1 MRYLIIG
8 GAGVFALHTI
18 RKLLSNK
25 NTSLVLSTGRNMQRH
40 GAFSLDIDS
49 KKYPHFI
56 YKQVHL
62 TFETDK
68 LINLI
73 KSYKINYIINFA
85 ALAHATS
92 WQNSYRYYDTNISA
106 VAKLVESIYDF
117 KYLKQFLQIGSS
129 EVYGSTAKPAKETT
143 SPNPTSPY
151 AVSKLATDLHLLTC
165 FKHNGFPV
173 NIIRPSNCYGP
184 TQLLYRI
191 IPKTILYLK
200 EGKKF
205 PLEGGGKAEKSFMHA
220 DDLANALDLILKS
233 KKYGE
238 IYNCGVKKPVTMR
251 KLVEIIS
258 EKLNKDFD
266 ESVKITKARKT
277 EDQKYWID
285 STKIKKELGWKPV
298 ISIEDGIED
307 CINWVERYR
316 DELKKEN
323 FDFELRA

>member
-18 RKLLSNK
+18 RKLLLNK
-25 NTSLVLSTGRNMQRH
+25 NTSLVISTGRNMQRY

-49 KKYPHFI
+49 KKFPKFI

-68 LINLI
+68 IIELI
-73 KSYKINYIINFA
+73 KTYKINYIINFA

-92 WQNSYRYYDTNISA
+92 WQNSYRYYDTNITA
-106 VAKLVESIYDF
+106 VAKLVENLYEF
-117 KYLKQFLQIGSS
+117 KHLKQFLQIGSS
-129 EVYGSTAKPAKETT
+129 EVYGSTFKPAKETDC
-143 SPNPTSPY
+143 PNPTSPY

-165 FKHNGFPV
+165 FNHNGFPV

-200 EGKKF
+200 ENKKF

-220 DDLANALDLILKS
+220 DDLANAINLILKS
-233 KKYGE
+233 NKYGE
-238 IYNCGVKKPVTMR
+238 IYNCGVDKPVSMR
-251 KLVEIIS
+251 KLVEIVCD
-258 EKLNKDFD
+258 KLGRDFKD
-266 ESVKITKARKT
+266 SVKITPPRKS
-277 EDQKYWID
+277 EDQKYWIN
-285 STKIKKELGWKPV
+285 SSKIKTKLGWKPV

-307 CINWVERYR
+307 CINWVDRYKE
-316 DELKKEN
+316 ELKREN
-323 FDFELRA
+323 VDFDLRA